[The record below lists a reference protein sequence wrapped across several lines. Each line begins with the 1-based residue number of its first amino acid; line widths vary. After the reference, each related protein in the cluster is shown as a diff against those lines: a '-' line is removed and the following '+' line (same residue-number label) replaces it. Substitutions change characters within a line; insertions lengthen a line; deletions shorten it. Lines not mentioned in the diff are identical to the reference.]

1 MKLNVRQTGAY
12 IGQDFMQVSGFAK
25 NFFLQKSE
33 FTMEVGGWVGPDL
46 TRNFFLKSSQNC
58 SKPVLIFWSTWYV
71 VYNVYAVCMYIPK
84 SCRLL

>member
-33 FTMEVGGWVGPDL
+33 FTMEVGGWVGGS
-46 TRNFFLKSSQNC
+46 RSHSEFFLK
-58 SKPVLIFWSTWYV
+58 I
-71 VYNVYAVCMYIPK
+71 IPK
-84 SCRLL
+84 LL